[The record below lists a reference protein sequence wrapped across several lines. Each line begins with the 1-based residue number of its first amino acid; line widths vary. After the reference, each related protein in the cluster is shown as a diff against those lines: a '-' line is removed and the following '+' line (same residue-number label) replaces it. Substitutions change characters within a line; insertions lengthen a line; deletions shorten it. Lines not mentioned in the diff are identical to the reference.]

1 MMGEMELIDGEGQ
14 ILGRLASEVAK
25 ELLRDEDK
33 QIVIVNA
40 ERVVIS
46 GSKERLIEDYRR
58 RRERGSR
65 EKGPYFPRMPDRVVK
80 RVIRGMLPYKRK
92 RGRDA
97 LSRLQVY
104 LGIPQEYKDVDKKR
118 IEDAKVERLSM
129 AKYLTLGEVCKHLGW
144 LPKQR

>member
-1 MMGEMELIDGEGQ
+1 MSEMEIINGEGQ

-25 ELLRDEDK
+25 QLLRDKDK

-40 ERVVIS
+40 EHVIVS
-46 GSKERLIEDYRR
+46 GSKQSLIEDYRR

-65 EKGPYFPRMPDRVVK
+65 EKGPYFPRMPDRVV
-80 RVIRGMLPYKRK
+80 RRAIRGMLPYKRQS
-92 RGRDA
+92 GRDA

-104 LGIPQEYKDVDKKR
+104 LGIPQEYKDEDKKR
-118 IEDAKVERLSM
+118 IESAKAERLSM
-129 AKYLTLGEVCKHLGW
+129 AKYLTLGEVCKQLGW

>member
-1 MMGEMELIDGEGQ
+1 MSEMEIINGEGQ

-65 EKGPYFPRMPDRVVK
+65 EKGPYFPKMPDRVV
-80 RVIRGMLPYKRK
+80 RRAIRGMLPYKRQ

-104 LGIPQEYKDVDKKR
+104 LGIPQEYEEEEKKR
-118 IEDAKVERLSM
+118 IENAKAERLSM
-129 AKYLTLGEVCKHLGW
+129 AKYLTLEEVCKKLGW
-144 LPKQR
+144 VPKQR

>member
-58 RRERGSR
+58 RRERGSNLISP
-65 EKGPYFPRMPDRVVK
+65 GCP
-80 RVIRGMLPYKRK
+80 
-92 RGRDA
+92 
-97 LSRLQVY
+97 
-104 LGIPQEYKDVDKKR
+104 
-118 IEDAKVERLSM
+118 IE
-129 AKYLTLGEVCKHLGW
+129 W
-144 LPKQR
+144 